1 MSVSCFEASVELTDF
16 LSINLLLELSFV
28 VSTSVFNCVAE
39 VRFPVLLFGM
49 SLSNWVLV

>member
-1 MSVSCFEASVELTDF
+1 VSVSCFEASVELTDF
-16 LSINLLLELSFV
+16 LSINLLLELSLV

-39 VRFPVLLFGM
+39 VLLPVLLFGM